1 MDEAVGRERVDSE
14 AAESVQKIVDNLA
27 QVVHAT
33 DETLRLAVLCLV
45 AEGHLIIEDFP
56 GVGKTMLAKA
66 LARSIDCSFS
76 RLQFTPDLLPSDVT
90 GVNVFNQRT
99 NEFEFRPGPVFAN
112 LLLVDEIN
120 RASPKTQAALLEA
133 MQENQVTVDG
143 VSYELAAP
151 FMVIATQNP
160 IEYEGTYPLPEAQL
174 DRFALRI
181 DIGYPPLPEEARM
194 LTEQTSNPPLESL
207 RPVATAADVRSLS
220 AAATEV
226 FVEESVN
233 RYVVALLRHTRSEPA
248 RGDCA
253 PSCRQGARARRRPRL
268 RLTGRRQGL
277 RRARARPPPDRGAG
291 GSRCRPRAARPRAGD
306 ARAHARSRMTHRGR
320 LALVLGAAT
329 YLGAW
334 AFGSKILYPVAL
346 GLPLAVL
353 LGWLW
358 TALANRPLQLR
369 RTIPPGERLEG
380 DDVKVGLELVSE
392 QHLVP
397 ARWTLREQV
406 GRLGERVMT
415 VGQNGRARYILRNV
429 PRGRYEF
436 QDTVAVI
443 EDPFGLERVEQRLDA
458 PGALLVYP
466 RLVELDRLFSDAGSR
481 SHDGRRLLLRRPSGF
496 DLHSVREYEHGDS
509 LRKVHWRS
517 TARRAQL
524 MVKELE
530 DAPRDEVA
538 IVLDADPEAVVGE
551 SFDVQVRAAG
561 SLLLAH
567 VRRGRRALLVING
580 AQREHQGVRSGESDW
595 RAALDLLAAAE
606 PEPGPPLAAL
616 LADENSSVGRALEL
630 CVVTASL
637 PARLVERLVDRALG
651 SGHVSLVLVD
661 PSSFAGTEPTPR
673 PELLRLQ
680 AAGVALV
687 VVRAGDDLGGR
698 LGDVR
703 VAETARA

>member
-1 MDEAVGRERVDSE
+1 
-14 AAESVQKIVDNLA
+14 
-27 QVVHAT
+27 
-33 DETLRLAVLCLV
+33 
-45 AEGHLIIEDFP
+45 
-56 GVGKTMLAKA
+56 
-66 LARSIDCSFS
+66 
-76 RLQFTPDLLPSDVT
+76 
-90 GVNVFNQRT
+90 
-99 NEFEFRPGPVFAN
+99 
-112 LLLVDEIN
+112 
-120 RASPKTQAALLEA
+120 
-133 MQENQVTVDG
+133 
-143 VSYELAAP
+143 
-151 FMVIATQNP
+151 
-160 IEYEGTYPLPEAQL
+160 
-174 DRFALRI
+174 
-181 DIGYPPLPEEARM
+181 
-194 LTEQTSNPPLESL
+194 
-207 RPVATAADVRSLS
+207 
-220 AAATEV
+220 
-226 FVEESVN
+226 
-233 RYVVALLRHTRSEPA
+233 
-248 RGDCA
+248 
-253 PSCRQGARARRRPRL
+253 
-268 RLTGRRQGL
+268 
-277 RRARARPPPDRGAG
+277 
-291 GSRCRPRAARPRAGD
+291 
-306 ARAHARSRMTHRGR
+306 
-320 LALVLGAAT
+320 
-329 YLGAW
+329 
-334 AFGSKILYPVAL
+334 
-346 GLPLAVL
+346 
-353 LGWLW
+353 
-358 TALANRPLQLR
+358 
-369 RTIPPGERLEG
+369 
-380 DDVKVGLELVSE
+380 
-392 QHLVP
+392 VP

-436 QDTVAVI
+436 QGTVAVI

-606 PEPGPPLAAL
+606 PESGPPLAAL

-661 PSSFAGTEPTPR
+661 PSSFAGTEPIPR

>member
-1 MDEAVGRERVDSE
+1 M
-14 AAESVQKIVDNLA
+14 
-27 QVVHAT
+27 
-33 DETLRLAVLCLV
+33 
-45 AEGHLIIEDFP
+45 
-56 GVGKTMLAKA
+56 
-66 LARSIDCSFS
+66 
-76 RLQFTPDLLPSDVT
+76 
-90 GVNVFNQRT
+90 
-99 NEFEFRPGPVFAN
+99 
-112 LLLVDEIN
+112 
-120 RASPKTQAALLEA
+120 
-133 MQENQVTVDG
+133 
-143 VSYELAAP
+143 
-151 FMVIATQNP
+151 
-160 IEYEGTYPLPEAQL
+160 
-174 DRFALRI
+174 
-181 DIGYPPLPEEARM
+181 
-194 LTEQTSNPPLESL
+194 
-207 RPVATAADVRSLS
+207 
-220 AAATEV
+220 
-226 FVEESVN
+226 
-233 RYVVALLRHTRSEPA
+233 TR
-248 RGDCA
+248 
-253 PSCRQGARARRRPRL
+253 
-268 RLTGRRQGL
+268 
-277 RRARARPPPDRGAG
+277 
-291 GSRCRPRAARPRAGD
+291 
-306 ARAHARSRMTHRGR
+306 RGR
-320 LALVLGAAT
+320 LALVLGGAT

-406 GRLGERVMT
+406 GRLGELVMT
-415 VGQNGRARYILRNV
+415 VGQNGRARYILRSV

-466 RLVELDRLFSDAGSR
+466 RLVELDRLFSDAGAR

-538 IVLDADPEAVVGE
+538 VVLDADPEAVVGE

-595 RAALDLLAAAE
+595 RAALDLLAAAQ

-616 LADENSSVGRALEL
+616 LADDHSSVGRALEL

-661 PSSFAGTEPTPR
+661 PSSFAGTEPTAR

-687 VVRAGDDLGGR
+687 VVRAGDDLRER
-698 LGDVR
+698 LGDTR
-703 VAETARA
+703 FAETAHG